1 MSTVAPPVT
10 AAPPAP
16 PAPADPEPRRRR
28 SRRGWVPWLLVAPT
42 LLVLV
47 AAMGYPIVWQLITS
61 LRKYGLKQQFNP
73 DLAPDWV
80 GAANYA
86 KVLTDP
92 DFLSVLLRSV
102 LFCVLA
108 AFATVVIGFGLAVL
122 MRRVARTVRLIL
134 QVALLLAWAMP
145 IAAAMTVWVWLLD
158 WRHGVLNHVL
168 NSVGIDAQGHNWLA
182 SPVSFFVIALV
193 IVVWASVPFV
203 AISLYAGL
211 SQVPEEVLEA
221 AEMDGATGW
230 QRVRHITLPL
240 VRPVLSIVLL
250 LQIVW
255 DLRVFTQIKFLQDA
269 GGVASSTDLL
279 GTYIYRM
286 GVGSSDFGSA
296 AAVSVIMLVLTVAL
310 SWSYVRSIMKQE
322 ETA

>member
-1 MSTVAPPVT
+1 MSLI
-10 AAPPAP
+10 APPA
-16 PAPADPEPRRRR
+16 APAAEQAPPRRRR
-28 SRRGWVPWLLVAPT
+28 RRGGWAPWLLIAPT
-42 LLVLV
+42 LVVLV
-47 AAMGYPIVWQLITS
+47 AAMGYPIVWQAMTS
-61 LRKYGLKQQFNP
+61 LRKYGLRQQFNP
-73 DLAPDWV
+73 DLAPEWV
-80 GAANYA
+80 GLSNYA
-86 KVLTDP
+86 HVLTDP
-92 DFLSVLLRSV
+92 GFLSVLARSI
-102 LFCVLA
+102 LFCVLG
-108 AFATVVIGFGLAVL
+108 AFITVAIGFALAVL

-168 NSVGIDAQGHNWLA
+168 TKLGFDADGHNWLA
-182 SPVSFFVIALV
+182 SPVSFFIVALV

-211 SQVPEEVLEA
+211 SQVPDEVLEA

-279 GTYIYRM
+279 GTYIYRI

-296 AAVSVIMLVLTVAL
+296 AAVSVVMLVLTVLL
-310 SWSYVRSIMKQE
+310 SFGYVRSIMAQE
-322 ETA
+322 DKA